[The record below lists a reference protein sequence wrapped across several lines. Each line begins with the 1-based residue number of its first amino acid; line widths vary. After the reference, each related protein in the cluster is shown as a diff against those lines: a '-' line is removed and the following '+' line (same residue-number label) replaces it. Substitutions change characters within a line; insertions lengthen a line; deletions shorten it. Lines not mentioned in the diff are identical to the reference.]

1 MKEENDIKSKYKS
14 LVAGIVELESLKREC
29 ININSNTRITYNQ
42 KQELWV
48 ELFKTARFPYQE
60 ESQETIGDLIKT
72 ANSLPIIS
80 KEDNIIMKAVEIENL
95 YREIKPMLEQEL
107 KDRKIEYYK
116 EELRRL
122 TENENTTKID
132 TLNL

>member
-14 LVAGIVELESLKREC
+14 LVAGIVELECLKREC

-48 ELFKTARFPYQE
+48 ELFKTDRFPYQE